1 MKRLLTLVLCLATS
15 ASAGSG
21 SAAAAAAAVKAKKSR
36 DAKSKHHAK
45 KDEPVEAEPEEKA
58 PAAKTDENKGP
69 VHCKVGVYFL
79 DVSNVDMKESL
90 FSVDFYLWM
99 TWHSDAADSCDFELQ
114 NADSEERKESYK
126 EVKGDLHY
134 VVYRI
139 KGRLKGQ
146 FELQRYPFDTQTLPL
161 HLESPGHAAR
171 EVLFE
176 AEAMNEVEK
185 ALPFRGLD
193 RQVRVAGWQVKQIQ
207 FVSSLHRYDTRFGYP
222 FGDEDNEQDYSRL
235 SYTITA
241 ERLAWPYFLRA
252 FLPLLIVV
260 GCACL
265 LFLLS
270 WEKVDVAMGSA
281 ITALLAAIALH
292 LVEAGALPSIGYLV
306 ALDKFFIWSY
316 TVVLFISIEKV
327 LAYRLGSRQRTAEAD
342 RLDRISVLAIPALY
356 LAGNAVILATSLH

>member
-1 MKRLLTLVLCLATS
+1 MRRLATLMLCLATS

-21 SAAAAAAAVKAKKSR
+21 GAAAAAAAVKAKR
-36 DAKSKHHAK
+36 AHEKSKHRAK
-45 KDEPVEAEPEEKA
+45 TEPPNGAEVVADGKSDPKVEA
-58 PAAKTDENKGP
+58 DKGP
-69 VHCKVGVYFL
+69 IHCKVGMYFL
-79 DVSNVDMKESL
+79 DVSNVDMKEAL
-90 FSVDFYLWM
+90 FSVDLYIWM
-99 TWHSDAADSCDFELQ
+99 SWNSDAADSCDFELQ
-114 NADSEERKESYK
+114 NADSEDRKESYK
-126 EVKGDLHY
+126 DVKGNLHY
-134 VVYRI
+134 VVYRL

-171 EVLFE
+171 EVVFE
-176 AEAMNEVEK
+176 AEPINDVEK
-185 ALPFRGLD
+185 VLPFRGLD
-193 RQVRVAGWQVKQIQ
+193 RQVHIAGWRVAQID
-207 FVSSLHRYDTRFGYP
+207 FSSSLHRYDTRFGYP
-222 FGDEDNEQDYSRL
+222 FGDDANEQDYSRL
-235 SYTITA
+235 SYTLTA

-270 WEKVDVAMGSA
+270 WEKVDVAMSSA

-316 TVVLFISIEKV
+316 AVVLFISVEKV
-327 LAYRLGSRQRTAEAD
+327 VAYRLGAKGSVAAAE
-342 RLDRISVLAIPALY
+342 RLDRISMVAIPAAY
-356 LAGNAVILATSLH
+356 LVGNGIILLASLR